1 VTLLADEYVRDAIVR
16 GLLRRRTD
24 LDLVRESDV
33 GLSEADDPTTLSWA
47 AVERRLVLTKLMR
60 AGRPA

>member
-1 VTLLADEYVRDAIVR
+1 MKLLANEYFRDAIVR
-16 GLLRRRTD
+16 GLLRRRPS
-24 LDLVRESDV
+24 LGRVRESDV
-33 GLSEADDPTTLSWA
+33 GLGEADDPSTLSCA